1 MLASAWAKLAAWR
14 AGRRC
19 KRRAGRLRGRPTQR
33 HTTPGAAPMENPAD
47 AWTGQHPQRSG
58 EPRGICR
65 ASHPRGAGG
74 AAHAAGEA
82 EEKPPRAALGLNC
95 ASIPHPGGPAPR
107 GTREDG
113 RIPELLL
120 DAHEL
125 VVLAVA
131 LRAAGRPRLDLAR
144 AEADGQVGDGAVL
157 GLPRAVGGH
166 HAPAVLLA
174 QLHRVDGLGDGADLV
189 DFEEERV
196 AGLVGD
202 RALHAR
208 DVGHR
213 EVITHHLRRPPD
225 PLREEGPGGPV
236 VLVEGVL
243 DGDEGEVR
251 AEARVEVRELR
262 ARQLELWG
270 LLGLGVPGAEVVAVL
285 ALLLELRGGNVHA
298 DGALLPVARLLDRL
312 HDELHAAARVAGRG
326 EAALVAD
333 ERRVAAEL
341 LLDDALEGVVA
352 LGADLH
358 RLLEGRGADG
368 DDEVLLE
375 GQLVAGVR
383 AAVHHVEAGHRQHHW
398 AAVPRELRE
407 VPVERHALRLRRG
420 LGGSDGH
427 TENGI
432 RAKIAFQEY
441 FII

>member
-107 GTREDG
+107 GAREDG

-144 AEADGQVGDGAVL
+144 AEADGQVGDSAVL

-189 DFEEERV
+189 DLEEERV
-196 AGLVGD
+196 AGLVVN
-202 RALHAR
+202 RAPHAR
-208 DVGHR
+208 DVGHG
-213 EVITHHLRRPPD
+213 EVIAHHLRRPPD

-243 DGDEGEVR
+243 DGDEGEVLAGSYSR
-251 AEARVEVRELR
+251 LFTTLREDLGQPDLPIIDFGAGGSDVLNTAKSAAAAEIGGMEVVSF
-262 ARQLELWG
+262 A
-270 LLGLGVPGAEVVAVL
+270 VPGARPGGDCNPETDLCGAIPK
-285 ALLLELRGGNVHA
+285 EL
-298 DGALLPVARLLDRL
+298 
-312 HDELHAAARVAGRG
+312 
-326 EAALVAD
+326 
-333 ERRVAAEL
+333 
-341 LLDDALEGVVA
+341 
-352 LGADLH
+352 
-358 RLLEGRGADG
+358 
-368 DDEVLLE
+368 
-375 GQLVAGVR
+375 Q
-383 AAVHHVEAGHRQHHW
+383 
-398 AAVPRELRE
+398 
-407 VPVERHALRLRRG
+407 
-420 LGGSDGH
+420 
-427 TENGI
+427 
-432 RAKIAFQEY
+432 
-441 FII
+441 